1 MSQENLLEFINQ
13 LSLVEDSPVSPIAL
27 QENVRHLVMSVISGR
42 KSKESYAKLNH
53 DGFWV
58 KMSQDSVQVKMD
70 NSSEEYCETWGRWG
84 IMSGGVVGG
93 LSMSE
98 PVIGGRESS
107 LLLTPSAMNI
117 EPTAERFQKRTNYR
131 KSIGRKWVPGGLAE
145 QIATIPTPRAND
157 RGNYQ
162 RDRGQK
168 GKERPTLTGV
178 IVMIPTIT
186 CNTGKNTSPGIN
198 FDKREAKCHLDGVF
212 MNQVGKKTGLQL
224 QPAFAEWMMGF
235 PIGYTDL
242 LPSEMPLSRSKSIW
256 SSKQSQTTKKEGVE
270 P

>member
-1 MSQENLLEFINQ
+1 VNSQAKI
-13 LSLVEDSPVSPIAL
+13 LSDESDGQPSSARDSRASPTVL
-27 QENVRHLVMSVISGR
+27 QENVLRLVMNVISPGNL
-42 KSKESYAKLNH
+42 KESFGRLNPDGSLLRTSRGYAQANL
-53 DGFWV
+53 DGFLE
-58 KMSQDSVQVKMD
+58 
-70 NSSEEYCETWGRWG
+70 SSCMTFPRWG
-84 IMSGGVVGG
+84 ILSDGVVGE
-93 LSMSE
+93 LRMSE
-98 PVIGGRESS
+98 PAIEENGS
-107 LLLTPSAMNI
+107 LLL
-117 EPTAERFQKRTNYR
+117 PTLNTCD
-131 KSIGRKWVPGGLAE
+131 
-145 QIATIPTPRAND
+145 ATM
-157 RGNYQ
+157 
-162 RDRGQK
+162 GQLK
-168 GKERPTLTGV
+168 GKEYTGNRHALKLEQAINLIPTL
-178 IVMIPTIT
+178 T